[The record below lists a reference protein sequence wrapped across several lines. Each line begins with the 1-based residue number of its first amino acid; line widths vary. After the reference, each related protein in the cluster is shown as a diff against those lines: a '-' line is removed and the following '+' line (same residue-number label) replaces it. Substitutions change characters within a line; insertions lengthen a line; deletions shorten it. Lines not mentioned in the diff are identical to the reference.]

1 MRNFGYQ
8 CIVLVAIISLIIVS
22 FSTSL
27 AYATEKPLAT
37 LFIDDNG
44 VAYVNITYYLEP
56 GQNII
61 PLPTKPIILSIETLV
76 NGTKVAE
83 LYDYETNSLIVP
95 AEKPSTCII
104 RYIANVSIAENTFFS
119 LNLSSKYRYRLALSP
134 NIVLLSIPKNITFF
148 NIQGNVMIIEFDE
161 STDFMLTY
169 VVKAPITITSIS
181 PFTQAQPTTPSTSEP
196 LTNIIIEV
204 IMIVIAVTVIVVLVV
219 RIRRVRR
226 GKEVLGILDEVD
238 IEILRSLERRGGSA
252 LQSEIQKDLPTIPR
266 TTLWRHVKKLER
278 LGYVRIEKVGNQNK
292 VILVKKPR

>member
-1 MRNFGYQ
+1 MRNFSYQ
-8 CIVLVAIISLIIVS
+8 CIVLAAIISLIIVS
-22 FSTSL
+22 FSTPL
-27 AYATEKPLAT
+27 ADAAEKPLAT

-44 VAYVNITYYLEP
+44 VVYVNITYYLEP

-95 AEKPSTCII
+95 AEKPSTCIV
-104 RYIANVSIAENTFFS
+104 RYIANVSVTENAFFS
-119 LNLSSKYRYRLALSP
+119 LNLSSRYRYRLALSP
-134 NIVLLSIPKNITFF
+134 SIVLLSIPKNITFF
-148 NIQGNVMIIEFDE
+148 NMQGNIMIIEFDE

-169 VVKAPITITSIS
+169 VVKALTTITSTS
-181 PFTQAQPTTPSTSEP
+181 PSTQAQPITPSTPVP
-196 LTNIIIEV
+196 LTVIVGVIIVV
-204 IMIVIAVTVIVVLVV
+204 IVVAVIAVLIVQ
-219 RIRRVRR
+219 IRRVRR
-226 GKEVLGILDEVD
+226 GKETPEILDEVD
-238 IEILRSLERRGGSA
+238 IEILKSLERRGGSA

-266 TTLWRHVKKLER
+266 TTLWRHVKRLER

>member
-1 MRNFGYQ
+1 
-8 CIVLVAIISLIIVS
+8 VAIISLIIVS

-95 AEKPSTCII
+95 AEKPSTCIV
-104 RYIANVSIAENTFFS
+104 RYIANVSVAENAFFS

-169 VVKAPITITSIS
+169 VVKALTTITSIS
-181 PFTQAQPTTPSTSEP
+181 PFTQAQPITPSTPVP
-196 LTNIIIEV
+196 LAVIVGTIIIV
-204 IMIVIAVTVIVVLVV
+204 IVVAVIVVLVV
-219 RIRRVRR
+219 QIRRVRR
-226 GKEVLGILDEVD
+226 GKEVPGILDEVD

-266 TTLWRHVKKLER
+266 TTLWRHVKRLER
-278 LGYVRIEKVGNQNK
+278 LGYVKIEKVGNQNK